1 MNSILQRF
9 DIIYHMQAMCQKF
22 SLDWGAKTAEIFIF
36 GQTNVR
42 KRTLQRFFNEFFLL
56 TNTLFGIILSMVN
69 KMVNTLRRELTP
81 RQESILKAVGAF
93 ILEHGYGP
101 TIRRLGSLLQIP
113 SPSAV
118 FKHVASLERKGYLRR
133 ERGELRIAG
142 APTAVEAHVRVP
154 LAGLVS
160 AGVPREAFEASG
172 EALDIPDW
180 MIGRRRSNVF
190 CIRVEGKS
198 MIDAFIDDGD
208 HVLLERTNSVVSGEM
223 IVARLEDGS
232 VTLKRIRRENG
243 RTILV
248 PENPAYQPFEVENL
262 LVLGRVI
269 GILRKY

>member
-1 MNSILQRF
+1 MTRNPRQGPPIPL
-9 DIIYHMQAMCQKF
+9 
-22 SLDWGAKTAEIFIF
+22 
-36 GQTNVR
+36 
-42 KRTLQRFFNEFFLL
+42 EFFLFPLL
-56 TNTLFGIILSMVN
+56 TNASFAVILSIVN
-69 KMVNTLRRELTP
+69 KMVNMLRRELTL
-81 RQESILKAVGAF
+81 RQEDILKAVKAF

-101 TIRRLGSLLQIP
+101 TIRRIGSLLQIA

-133 ERGELRIAG
+133 ERGELRLAG
-142 APTAVEAHVRVP
+142 APTAAEAYVRVP
-154 LAGLVS
+154 LAGLVP
-160 AGVPREAFEASG
+160 AGPPKEAFETSG
-172 EALDIPDW
+172 EAMDVPDW
-180 MIGRRRSNVF
+180 MIGRRRGNVF

-223 IVARLEDGS
+223 IVGRLDDGS
-232 VTLKRIRRENG
+232 VTLKRLRRENG

-262 LVLGRVI
+262 QVLGRVI